1 MAKNKLVIKG
11 GNDDSK
17 GDKIKIKARKDLE
30 MKVKKKPSSSPQKL
44 DPKMIRVA
52 GLVIGLLLVV
62 GLGFWLLAAQ
72 GEGADR
78 LENATESEMDSNN
91 DLIQIDANEFNA
103 GDKKVGQDTRTL
115 VREMRAQNVDNK
127 AINFLTERYRPLM
140 TDRAAFGG
148 STYQFFYRKGSD
160 ESRPVYMKYKPNKLE
175 TYTFKFSPPYKVSE
189 EKNEVE
195 IKEKIDD
202 IIISATQEE
211 EKDQALLLMRALV
224 NQNINLSIIDSLDK
238 ILSWQVDLRNLKNE
252 DRIKVIYGV
261 EYVDEE
267 YYRLGAIQAV
277 YVKSEEKEVYAFRY
291 ENQGEVQ
298 YYDQLGRLLERS
310 FLTSPIS
317 YAEISSPFNPNRKH
331 PVTGEIK
338 RHGGTDFAAPEGTP
352 IKSVADGVV
361 QDIKYTVYGGNR
373 ISVVH
378 DDIYTTT
385 YLHLSA
391 YAENMTPGVEVKQGQ
406 VIGYVGA
413 TGKNITGPHVCF
425 RFKKGDQEVNP
436 FSEDLKSPEFLKGEA
451 AAAYVKYKDSI
462 IQRFQQLDF

>member
-17 GDKIKIKARKDLE
+17 GDKIKIKARKDVE
-30 MKVKKKPSSSPQKL
+30 MKLKKKPSPSSKKL
-44 DPKMIRVA
+44 DPKMVRVG
-52 GLVIGLLLVV
+52 GLLIGLLLIV
-62 GLGFWLLAAQ
+62 GLGFWWLSSQ
-72 GEGADR
+72 GNGTDDEEIVSESD
-78 LENATESEMDSNN
+78 TESNN
-91 DLIQIDANEFNA
+91 DIIQIDANEFNA
-103 GDKKVGQDTRTL
+103 GDKKVGQENRTL

-140 TDRAAFGG
+140 MDRAAFGG

-160 ESRPVYMKYKPNKLE
+160 QSRPLYMKYKPNKLE

-189 EKNEVE
+189 EKNEVV
-195 IKEKIDD
+195 IKEKVND
-202 IIISATQEE
+202 IIISATQDE
-211 EKDQALLLMRALV
+211 EKEQALLLMRAMV
-224 NQNINLSIIDSLDK
+224 DQNINLSLIDSLDK

-252 DRIKVIYGV
+252 DRIKVIYDV
-261 EYVDEE
+261 EYVDDE

-277 YVKSEEKEVYAFRY
+277 YVKSADKEVYAFRY

-298 YYDQLGRLLERS
+298 YYDELGRLLERS

-361 QDIKYTVYGGNR
+361 QDIKYTAYGGNR

-385 YLHLSA
+385 YLHMSA

-425 RFKKGDQEVNP
+425 RFKKGEQEVNP
-436 FSEDLKSPEFLKGEA
+436 FSEDLKSPKFLQGEA
-451 AAAYVKYKDSI
+451 AAEYVVYKDSI